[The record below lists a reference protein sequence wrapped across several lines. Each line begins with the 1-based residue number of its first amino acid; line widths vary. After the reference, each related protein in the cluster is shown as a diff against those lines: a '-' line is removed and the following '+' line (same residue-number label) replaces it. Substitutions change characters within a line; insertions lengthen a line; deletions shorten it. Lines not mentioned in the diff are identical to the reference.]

1 MPPIRRYRAT
11 PVPSPA
17 DLHLLRRFSFGYTPA
32 LRAEA
37 AAAGGA
43 RSWFEQQ
50 LAPSRISDPRGQA
63 VDGWFPLLAHSP
75 RTAFENQ
82 KSGRVHRNHYTWSI
96 ARRALLR
103 QTYSSRQVHEVMT
116 EFWLNHLHVYA
127 QASPAW
133 PFRPGYDEVVRHH
146 ALGRFTD
153 LLAAAVTHPAML
165 RYLDADSSVAGEI
178 NENLGRELLELH
190 TLGRESG
197 YSEVDVRNAAKV
209 LTGLGVDRITLQP
222 VWNERDHERGLLS
235 VLGISVPNLL
245 GSGRDAIA
253 DLLARLAV
261 HPATARRIATKL
273 AVRFVADDPPAAL
286 VDRVAEAFLS
296 SGTSIPATLRALV
309 DDPLFRAAA
318 QPKVRTPME
327 DVVATLRALE
337 VTVGRPGDPGDGA
350 AAANAVL
357 WLTTSVG
364 QRPWHWVTPDGFP
377 DRSEAWASA
386 SRMLASFRVH
396 HNLAGGYYPRE
407 RVTYRPAG
415 SRLPRRRMRFDTLT
429 DHLSR
434 TLRGRPVDARTLAAA
449 CRYLEVSPGTVITRS
464 HPVVRWRMPWLL
476 ALLLDSPEHMTR

>member
-1 MPPIRRYRAT
+1 MPKIRRYRRTA
-11 PVPSPA
+11 VPSRD

-32 LRAEA
+32 LRREA

-43 RSWFEQQ
+43 RAWFETQ
-50 LAPSRISDPRGQA
+50 LTPARIADPAGDR
-63 VDGWFPLLAHSP
+63 VDGWFPLLEHSAKQ
-75 RTAFENQ
+75 AFDNQ
-82 KSGRVHRNHYTWSI
+82 KSGRIHRNNYTWSI

-103 QTYSSRQVHEVMT
+103 QTYSSRQLHEVMT

-133 PFRPGYDEVVRHH
+133 PFRPDYDAVVRRH
-146 ALGRFTD
+146 ALGRFAD
-153 LLAAAVTHPAML
+153 LLPAAVTHPAML
-165 RYLDADSSVAGEI
+165 RYLDADASVAGDI

-197 YSEVDVRNAAKV
+197 YTEADVRNAARV
-209 LTGLGVDRITLQP
+209 LTGLGVDMSTLRFT
-222 VWNERDHERGLLS
+222 WTERDHESGLLS
-235 VLGISVPNLL
+235 VLGISLPNLL
-245 GSGRDAIA
+245 GGGRATIA
-253 DLLARLAV
+253 SLLDRLAH

-286 VDRVAEAFLS
+286 VDRVAAAYLAS
-296 SGTSIPATLRALV
+296 DTSIPATLRALV
-309 DDPLFRAAA
+309 DDPLFSSAAE
-318 QPKVRTPME
+318 PKVRTPME
-327 DVVATLRALE
+327 DVVATLRALG
-337 VTVGRPGDPGDGA
+337 VTVGAPGSPADGA

-407 RVTYRPAG
+407 KVTYRKAASWMPQR
-415 SRLPRRRMRFDTLT
+415 RLRFDSLV
-429 DHLSR
+429 DHLCR
-434 TLRGRPVDARTLAAA
+434 TLHGRPVDRRTLNAA
-449 CRYLEVSPGTVITRS
+449 CRYLEVEPTTVITPA
-464 HPVVRWRMPWLL
+464 HAVVRWRMPWLL
-476 ALLLDSPEHMTR
+476 SLLLDSPEHMTR